1 MAKDRLTSTPKDTLV
16 RQGFCIDEVAG
27 TWIKKSMTGFNTAS
41 FACVGKGN
49 RKFRW
54 NKLT

>member
-1 MAKDRLTSTPKDTLV
+1 MAKDRLTSTPKEILE

-27 TWIKKSMTGFNTAS
+27 TWIKKSVTGFNTAS
-41 FACVGKGN
+41 FARVGKGN
-49 RKFRW
+49 KKFRW